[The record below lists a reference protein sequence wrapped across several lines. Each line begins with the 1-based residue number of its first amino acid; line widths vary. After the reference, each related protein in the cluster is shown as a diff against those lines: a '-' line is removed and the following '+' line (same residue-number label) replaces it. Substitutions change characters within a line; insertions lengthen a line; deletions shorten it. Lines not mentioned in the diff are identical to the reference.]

1 MLDELDH
8 TLRDP
13 LYLQL
18 KNALVKAIRE
28 GRFGWP
34 GAALACVLSSGD
46 LRPLPAASLT
56 SPETMGQG
64 A

>member
-28 GRFGWP
+28 GRFGSDGQLPTEHELCEQLGISAILYTARWP
-34 GAALACVLSSGD
+34 SC
-46 LRPLPAASLT
+46 PARA
-56 SPETMGQG
+56 
-64 A
+64 